1 MSLWSFKTLEEDE
14 AVVVPEIWILTSKIF
29 YLTEKPNEK
38 VVLQIIGL
46 EDFRSLGTLIDLTNV
61 AKIEHKT

>member
-1 MSLWSFKTLEEDE
+1 MSLWSSKILGEDE
-14 AVVVPEIWILTSKIF
+14 VVVVPEIWILTSKIF
-29 YLTEKPNEK
+29 YLIEKQNEK
-38 VVLQIIGL
+38 VVLRIIGL